1 MHVKESSISGTF
13 TACCPGSCGEL
24 LQGEIAG
31 RSFHVTAPVSAY
43 TWATA
48 SWGVVGADNSLTA
61 RPKTRQ
67 ALAELFDHL
76 RLPAKLLA
84 DIDLCVSGDLRV
96 GKGMASSTADIVAAC
111 AAVAG
116 LVGVRL
122 DCDELAAIALRVEPT
137 DGVLYPGVVAFDH
150 RGGGFLERLG
160 AMPPLDVVVL
170 DTGGSVD
177 TVAFNNSVVAYSER
191 ESVELAAAL
200 DLLRQGIAKQDPR
213 MLGEACTISAR
224 LNQLRLPKPQL
235 EDVIKVARKHGAY
248 GVTVAHSGTLIG
260 VICDPANTKITGS
273 FNRSFASLTRLGRL
287 SLINGGFIG
296 FEGSRAGY
304 NRSNVMVTGKR

>member
-1 MHVKESSISGTF
+1 M
-13 TACCPGSCGEL
+13 
-24 LQGEIAG
+24 
-31 RSFHVTAPVSAY
+31 TAPVSAY

-48 SWGVVGADNSLTA
+48 SWGDAGADNPLNA

-67 ALAELFDHL
+67 ALAELFARL
-76 RLPAKLLA
+76 RLPARLL
-84 DIDLCVSGDLRV
+84 IGIELCFSGDLRV

-137 DGVLYPGVVAFDH
+137 DGVFYPGVVVFDH
-150 RGGGFLERLG
+150 RGGGLLERLG
-160 AMPPLDVVVL
+160 YMPPLDVVVL
-170 DTGGSVD
+170 DVGGSVD
-177 TVAFNNSVVAYSER
+177 TVAFNESAVVYSEP

-200 DLLRQGIAKQDPR
+200 ELLRQGIVKHDPH
-213 MLGEACTISAR
+213 MFGEACTVSAR

-235 EDVIKVARKHGAY
+235 EDVIKMARKHGAY

-260 VICDPANTKITGS
+260 IICDRSNTKITGR
-273 FNRSFASLTRLGRL
+273 FNGSFANLTQMCRL
-287 SLINGGFIG
+287 SLTNGGLIG
-296 FEGSRAGY
+296 FEGSRGGY
-304 NRSNVMVTGKR
+304 NRSNVMVTSKR